1 MPIQQVG
8 QAVAAAETPVYFVTP
23 PGQAPNI
30 FASFVSAYYNAKN
43 PWAMEAYKM
52 RLAALD
58 PSARAAALLKAQEL
72 QNAQDRIRAN
82 VLIAQTQG
90 DTSITVAGIA
100 ADASVKV
107 QSSKAATKQSEIR
120 AQERMSE
127 TGIQSSAQEAALNQ
141 LGPLARGLA
150 KSKDRRGDL
159 NSMNQILRGLA
170 DVDTDDHVKG
180 VERQLGVI
188 LDSVMPPGAAADTK
202 KMLGVRTE
210 GIKGSEP
217 EREQTGAG
225 AVDIQGIRS
234 EVGDE
239 PTKTR
244 VETRGPAGPAQ
255 PAQRAPVQT
264 TRFGAALGTPQI
276 AGPGRLSADIN
287 AAYDQGDRDL
297 GGHLDPLPSLR
308 KAGKHDDEIVSAV
321 ERYRE
326 SGVPPA
332 QEQPPKR
339 KLDFNRLL
347 PKMQLTVKPKADD
360 VKEPPAADPAEAAST
375 ADPAEEFVDEE
386 SDLEMDEDPERVA
399 AHDRNSPH
407 RAAHFAWLREQGREP
422 LGGVEVEL
430 TEEDEAPEEEEAKK
444 PEEDDEDETAT
455 QKWMRKHSKK
465 RKDK

>member
-127 TGIQSSAQEAALNQ
+127 MGIQSSAQEKALGQ

-150 KSKDRRGDL
+150 TSQDRRGDL
-159 NSMNQILRGLA
+159 NAMAQIMRELA
-170 DVDTDDHVKG
+170 DVDTDDHVRG
-180 VERQLGVI
+180 VERQFAATLH
-188 LDSVMPPGAAADTK
+188 SVMPPGAATETL
-202 KMLGVRTE
+202 KMLGIRTE
-210 GIKGSEP
+210 GFKGSEREP
-217 EREQTGAG
+217 EKTGAKS
-225 AVDIQGIRS
+225 VSIPKIRA

-244 VETRGPAGPAQ
+244 TETETRGPAEPTESAQ
-255 PAQRAPVQT
+255 PAQRTPTQT

-276 AGPGRLSADIN
+276 AGPGRLSAEIN
-287 AAYDQGDRDL
+287 AAYDQGARDL

-308 KAGKHDDEIVSAV
+308 KAGKHDDEIVSAL

-360 VKEPPAADPAEAAST
+360 AEQ
-375 ADPAEEFVDEE
+375 FRDEE
-386 SDLEMDEDPERVA
+386 PDLEM
-399 AHDRNSPH
+399 
-407 RAAHFAWLREQGREP
+407 Q
-422 LGGVEVEL
+422 
-430 TEEDEAPEEEEAKK
+430 PEEEAPAPEPEKSARELFFERVRSEGGDPLSPGEDKEPEPEVEEEPEPSAREAYFESVR
-444 PEEDDEDETAT
+444 EEGGDPFSPGEEEEETAT
-455 QKWMRKHSKK
+455 KRWLRKRSKK
-465 RKDK
+465 RAR